1 MLNQSKTLN
10 RMPFQRDQET
20 KNQKEKKKKND
31 NTPLLRLRGDRP
43 KLRVHSCA
51 SLPFWAVLVSGL
63 IGPPSSFFF

>member
-63 IGPPSSFFF
+63 IGPPSFLFF